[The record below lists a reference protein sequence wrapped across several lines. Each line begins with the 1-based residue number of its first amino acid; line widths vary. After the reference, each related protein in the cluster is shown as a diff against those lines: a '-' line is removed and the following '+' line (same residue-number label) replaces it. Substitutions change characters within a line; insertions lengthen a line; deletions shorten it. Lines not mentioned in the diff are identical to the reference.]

1 MSIKTLFATIIS
13 FALMCIFTVTSFAA
27 LSKGD
32 SGDDVSHLQSALK
45 LKGYFDDNITG
56 YFGDI
61 TEEAVKNFQADNGF
75 EVTGQVDADVMAALD
90 IAVAIITPQNTPGKS
105 LYIGES
111 GDAVKLLQDT
121 LKSKGFSSDYIIPSY
136 YCEVTASLVAQY
148 QRSIGLSS
156 DGIAGEMTL
165 SKLGLYIPA
174 EGISYLKTAPTEEYV
189 KVGGVSIK
197 LREISEARASRDTVI
212 LEDEGSDV
220 EQIQS
225 YLKKLGYFSG
235 NTTGYYGEV
244 TQSAVKEFQTVNSLM
259 ADGKCGSQTQ
269 AVLFSSGAK
278 AKPAD
283 KPAEPKP
290 TPSEN
295 PQPTPTQ
302 KPDNDDDNQ
311 DQQDTISKMLAYAKT
326 FLGTPYV
333 YGANGPN
340 SFDCTGYTK
349 YVFAKYGVSL
359 PRTAYDQGYSSYG
372 TKINNIS
379 DLKPGD
385 LVFFDTISDGDLS
398 DHAGI
403 YLGNGQF
410 IHCSSSVSV
419 MSVVIS
425 DLNSGFYNRKFSWGR
440 RVF

>member
-1 MSIKTLFATIIS
+1 M
-13 FALMCIFTVTSFAA
+13 
-27 LSKGD
+27 
-32 SGDDVSHLQSALK
+32 
-45 LKGYFDDNITG
+45 
-56 YFGDI
+56 
-61 TEEAVKNFQADNGF
+61 
-75 EVTGQVDADVMAALD
+75 
-90 IAVAIITPQNTPGKS
+90 
-105 LYIGES
+105 
-111 GDAVKLLQDT
+111 QDT

-174 EGISYLKTAPTEEYV
+174 EGISYLKVAPTEEYV
-189 KVGGVSIK
+189 KVGSVSIK

-235 NTTGYYGEV
+235 NTTGYYGEI
-244 TQSAVKEFQTVNSLM
+244 TRDAVKEFQTVNSLI

-269 AVLFSSGAK
+269 AILFSSSAK
-278 AKPAD
+278 AKPDD
-283 KPAEPKP
+283 KPEEPIK
-290 TPSEN
+290 PSEN
-295 PQPTPTQ
+295 PQPTQTQ
-302 KPDNDDDNQ
+302 PSDDNNQ
-311 DQQDTISKMLAYAKT
+311 DQQDNISKMLAYAKT

-349 YVFAKYGVSL
+349 YVFAKYGISL
-359 PRTAYDQGYSSYG
+359 PRTAYDQGYSNYG

-379 DLKPGD
+379 GLKPGD